1 MQICNKN
8 APINNIGYRLG
19 HNLHEWCLLCT
30 SVLCILS
37 PYTSLQI
44 QHFKLI
50 TVFCMILRLHNL
62 LASEVNNTI
71 TLYINLCWAGSH
83 LISVLSWLTT
93 KSSYSH
99 LSTRWQLFH
108 IPRDFTELGK
118 SAYPYFSPWSC
129 NNLQNTQQLT
139 DFISLREFEMC
150 KSIYLKQ
157 KNLNFKNEFKIFLI

>member
-19 HNLHEWCLLCT
+19 HNLHEWCLLST

-83 LISVLSWLTT
+83 LISADSPPRVPTVICPLEGSF
-93 KSSYSH
+93 
-99 LSTRWQLFH
+99 STSPGISQNLANQH
-108 IPRDFTELGK
+108 IH
-118 SAYPYFSPWSC
+118 
-129 NNLQNTQQLT
+129 
-139 DFISLREFEMC
+139 
-150 KSIYLKQ
+150 
-157 KNLNFKNEFKIFLI
+157 IFLPDHAITFRTPNSSLTLSLLENLKCVKVYI